1 MYQFL
6 KNELKISSRLNLSF
20 GLLLLLVIL
29 MGGLAMQSIV
39 TLNTL
44 METIN
49 NHPLLV
55 IDEVQQAKNNL
66 VSIQRDRRELLGIDR
81 QETQETLVHNIA
93 KMDQELDAH
102 LAVLRSQYLGPADD
116 VAQLARAL
124 SNWRRLREET
134 LTMERNSASAEAMT
148 KIGHER
154 REYAHDME
162 NKFQDILNFA
172 RAKAKSLQDAA
183 DAEQQ
188 KAINRLAVVMLG
200 MVIIGGVGTRLI
212 TRSITEPLEV
222 LRRRMSDLASGRL
235 DVEVPFQSGKSELT
249 DMAVAVQIF
258 KESAVKLESQRKLKA
273 SVSQLST
280 LLQLASTTLD
290 LSRQVINELVPQ
302 LGGGAG
308 VFYLWNETDGHFELL
323 ASYGLKKRRNLN
335 SFFKTGEG
343 LVGQCALE
351 RKAIILTE
359 VPDDY
364 ARIVSGIGEAPPR
377 TVLVAPVLSKDKVL
391 AVIEIGAFLPFTVE
405 QQELIDEVLP
415 IIALNLEILE
425 RNNRTRMLL
434 QQTQSQAEDLRASEE
449 ELRAQGEQLQ
459 ITNDELQLK
468 TGKLQQQ
475 AEELR
480 ASEEEL
486 RAQREQL
493 EASNADLEEKT
504 QGLEQQARLLE
515 QARTEADKRALERDT
530 ASRYKSEFLANM
542 SHELRTPLNS
552 LLILARSLRDN
563 EQGNLTDDQVES
575 AEVIHESGAS
585 LLRLINDILDLSK
598 VEAGK
603 MEVAA
608 IDIDLDQFSSS
619 LMQRFRLLAET
630 KGLALSVT
638 TAGDLPKLMH
648 SDSGKLDQIINN
660 LVGNAIK
667 FTEKG
672 SVTVCFKCPENTDVL
687 SGTGISAAEA
697 IAIEVADTGIGIPE
711 DKLESVFRAFEQVD
725 GSSSRAYGGTGL
737 GLTIS
742 RRLAQ
747 LLGGD
752 ITVSSSEGKGSVFTL
767 ILPLK
772 SDGALGKAAVAPI
785 QAVAVSSPVRPL
797 SVARKKIDDDRDNII
812 PNDET
817 ILVIEDDEAFAK
829 IVRDMSRKRGFKCL
843 VAEDGKAGLDL
854 AKCYRPT
861 GIVLDVGLPLM
872 DGWTVMEQ
880 LKQQPETRHIPVH
893 FMSATDSG
901 QRGLE
906 MGAVGYFTKP
916 VSKEQIESAFER
928 IRHFSTSSERRIL
941 LVDDDVGTHKAVTV
955 LLDNANV
962 EIIAEKTGEAALAR
976 LENGEQFDC
985 MILDLGLPGING
997 LGLLEECARKHL
1009 PMPPVIVYSGRDLSE
1024 QDTLALREYT
1034 DSIVIKGARSPE
1046 RLFDEVTLFLHSV
1059 RSNLPAAQQQMLSK
1073 PQHKEEG
1080 LAEHTVLIV
1089 DDDMRNTFAL
1099 SKVLRA
1105 KGLKVLMAQDGLK
1118 ALSQLK
1124 QNPDIS
1130 LVLMDIMMPGMDGY
1144 TAIHEIRQ
1152 QQCFQDL
1159 PIIALTAK
1167 AMIGDREKCL
1177 AAGANNYLSKPLD
1190 IDDLM
1195 AMMRQ
1200 CLLG

>member
-6 KNELKISSRLNLSF
+6 KNELKISSRLNLGF
-20 GLLLLLVIL
+20 GLLLLLVVVL
-29 MGGLAMQSIV
+29 GGLALQSIA
-39 TLNTL
+39 TLTNL
-44 METIN
+44 MQTIN
-49 NHPLLV
+49 EHPLQV

-66 VSIQRDRRELLGIDR
+66 VTIQRDRRELIGIDR
-81 QETQETLVHNIA
+81 QEDPETLMRNIV

-102 LAVLRSQYLGPADD
+102 LAVVRSQYLGPADD
-116 VAQLARAL
+116 VIQLTRAL

-134 LTMERNSASAEAMT
+134 LMLERNNGSAEAIA

-154 REYAHDME
+154 RGYANEME
-162 NKFQDILNFA
+162 SKFQDILNFA
-172 RAKAKSLQDAA
+172 RAKAKSLQQAA
-183 DAEQQ
+183 DVEKQQ
-188 KAINRLAVVMLG
+188 AINRLTAAILSMFI
-200 MVIIGGVGTRLI
+200 MGVLGTRLI
-212 TRSITEPLEV
+212 TRSITEPLEE
-222 LRRRMSDLASGRL
+222 LRLRMTDLATGNL
-235 DVEVPFQSGKSELT
+235 EVDVPFLSGKSELT
-249 DMAVAVQIF
+249 DMALAVQVF
-258 KESAVKLESQRKLKA
+258 KESAGKLESQRWLKA
-273 SVSQLST
+273 SLSQLST
-280 LLQLASTTLD
+280 LLQSATTTLE
-290 LSRQVINELVPQ
+290 LSQKLISELVPQ

-308 VFYLWNETDGHFELL
+308 VFYLWDETDRRFELL
-323 ASYGLKKRRNLN
+323 SSYGLKKRRHLAN
-335 SFFKTGEG
+335 FFEPGES

-377 TVLVAPVLSKDKVL
+377 NVLVAPVLSKDKVL
-391 AVIEIGAFLPFTVE
+391 AVIEIGSFSSFNDD
-405 QQELIDEVLP
+405 QQNLIDEVVP

-425 RNNRTRMLL
+425 RNNRTHMLL
-434 QQTQSQAEDLRASEE
+434 QQTQHQAEELRASEE
-449 ELRAQGEQLQ
+449 ELRAQSEQLR
-459 ITNDELQLK
+459 ITNEELQVN

-504 QGLEQQARLLE
+504 LGLEQQAKLLE
-515 QARTEADKRALERDT
+515 LARAEADKRALERDT

-552 LLILARSLRDN
+552 LLILSRALRDN
-563 EQGNLTDDQVES
+563 EEGNLTEDQVES
-575 AEVIHESGAS
+575 ADVIHESGTS

-603 MEVAA
+603 MEIIAG
-608 IDIDLDQFSSS
+608 DIDLEQFSSS
-619 LMQRFRLLAET
+619 LLQRFRLLAET

-638 TAGDLPKLMH
+638 TASDLPKQMH
-648 SDSGKLDQIINN
+648 TDPGKLDQIINN

-672 SVTVCFKCPENTDVL
+672 SVTVCIRRPEI
-687 SGTGISAAEA
+687 TGALAEA
-697 IAIEVADTGIGIPE
+697 GLLPTESVAIEVADTGIGIPA

-747 LLGGD
+747 FLGGD
-752 ITVSSSEGKGSVFTL
+752 IEVSSEEGKGSIFTL
-767 ILPLK
+767 MLPMK
-772 SDGALGKAAVAPI
+772 SEGISGKAVFASLQSMAETG
-785 QAVAVSSPVRPL
+785 PL
-797 SVARKKIDDDRDNII
+797 TPALMPQKKVDDDRDCIT
-812 PNDET
+812 PEDET

-829 IVRDMSRKRGFKCL
+829 IVRDISRKRGFKCL
-843 VAEDGKAGLDL
+843 VAGDGRAGLDL
-854 AKCYRPT
+854 AKHYRPT

-916 VSKEQIESAFER
+916 VSKEQIESAFDR
-928 IRHFSTSSERRIL
+928 IRHFSTSSERRVL

-955 LLDNANV
+955 LLDNANI

-997 LGLLEECARKHL
+997 FGLLEACAHKHL
-1009 PMPPVIVYSGRDLSE
+1009 VMPPVIVYSGRDLSE

-1046 RLFDEVTLFLHSV
+1046 RLLDEVTLFLHSV
-1059 RSNLPAAQQQMLSK
+1059 RSSLPAAQQQMLLK

-1099 SKVLRA
+1099 S
-1105 KGLKVLMAQDGLK
+1105 
-1118 ALSQLK
+1118 
-1124 QNPDIS
+1124 
-1130 LVLMDIMMPGMDGY
+1130 
-1144 TAIHEIRQ
+1144 
-1152 QQCFQDL
+1152 
-1159 PIIALTAK
+1159 
-1167 AMIGDREKCL
+1167 
-1177 AAGANNYLSKPLD
+1177 
-1190 IDDLM
+1190 
-1195 AMMRQ
+1195 
-1200 CLLG
+1200 

>member
-6 KNELKISSRLNLSF
+6 RNELKISSRLTLGF
-20 GLLLLLVIL
+20 GLLLLLVVL
-29 MGGLAMQSIV
+29 LGGLALQSIV
-39 TLNTL
+39 TLTEL
-44 METIN
+44 MNRIN
-49 NHPLLV
+49 DHPLRV
-55 IDEVQQAKNNL
+55 IDESQQSKTNVVA
-66 VSIQRDRRELLGIDR
+66 IQRDIRELVRSSHLEDN
-81 QETQETLVHNIA
+81 ETLIRNIG
-93 KMDQELDAH
+93 KMDQELDDH
-102 LAVLRSQYLGPADD
+102 LAVVSSQYLGPAED
-116 VAQLARAL
+116 VIQLKRAL
-124 SNWRRLREET
+124 SNWRRLRDET
-134 LTMERNSASAEAMT
+134 LTMVRASAPAEAIA
-148 KIGHER
+148 KIEAER
-154 REYAHDME
+154 RRYAAE
-162 NKFQDILNFA
+162 TESKFQDILNFA
-172 RAKAKSLQDAA
+172 RNKAKSLQADA
-183 DAEQQ
+183 DAE
-188 KAINRLAVVMLG
+188 KRLAIKQLSIVM
-200 MVIIGGVGTRLI
+200 VGLLVMGLLVTRI
-212 TRSITEPLEV
+212 VTHSITQPLEE
-222 LRRRMSDLASGRL
+222 LRRRMNDLATGNL
-235 DVEVPFQSGKSELT
+235 AVDIPFRDGKSELT
-249 DMAVAVQIF
+249 EMALAVQVF
-258 KESAVKLESQRKLKA
+258 KESADKLESQRWLK
-273 SVSQLST
+273 SSLSQLAS
-280 LLQLASTTLD
+280 LLQLATTTLD
-290 LSRQVINELVPQ
+290 LCRQALDTLVPE

-308 VFYLWNETDGHFELL
+308 VFYLWNEADEHLELF
-323 ASYGLKKRRNLN
+323 ASYGLKKRRHLATT
-335 SFFKTGEG
+335 FKLGEG

-377 TVLVAPVLSKDKVL
+377 NVLVAPVLSKDKVL
-391 AVIEIGAFLPFTVE
+391 AVIEIGSFLPFTIR
-405 QQELIDEVLP
+405 QQALLDEALP

-425 RNNRTRMLL
+425 RNNRTHILL
-434 QQTQSQAEDLRASEE
+434 EQTQRQAEELRASEE
-449 ELRAQGEQLQ
+449 ELRSQSEQLRVA
-459 ITNDELQLK
+459 NDELLTK
-468 TGKLQQQ
+468 TDKLQQQ

-493 EASNADLEEKT
+493 QASNEELEEKSR
-504 QGLEQQARLLE
+504 GLEEQAKLLE
-515 QARTEADKRALERDT
+515 LARAESEKRALERDT

-575 AEVIHESGAS
+575 AEVIHESGTS

-603 MEVAA
+603 MEIAA
-608 IDIDLDQFSSS
+608 TDIDLEQFTAS
-619 LMQRFRLLAET
+619 LLQRFRLLAET
-630 KGLALSVT
+630 KGLSLLVT
-638 TAGDLPKLMH
+638 TAPGLPTSIH

-660 LVGNAIK
+660 LVGNSIK

-672 SVTVCFKCPENTDVL
+672 SVNVCIKRPEAAEVL
-687 SGTGISAAEA
+687 AGTGLSLDDA
-697 IAIEVADTGIGIPE
+697 IAIEVADTGIGIPD

-725 GSSSRAYGGTGL
+725 GSTSRAYGGTGL

-747 LLGGD
+747 FLGGD
-752 ITVSSSEGKGSVFTL
+752 IAIASTEGQGSIFTL
-767 ILPLK
+767 ILPR
-772 SDGALGKAAVAPI
+772 ATEEAAHKVTVVPPQPIAESSLAP
-785 QAVAVSSPVRPL
+785 VSFVTP
-797 SVARKKIDDDRDNII
+797 KKVDDDRDSIM
-812 PNDET
+812 PQDET

-829 IVRDMSRKRGFKCL
+829 IVRDISRKRGFKCL
-843 VAEDGKAGLDL
+843 VAEDGRVGLEL
-854 AKCYRPT
+854 AKHYRPT
-861 GIVLDVGLPLM
+861 GIVLDVGLPQM
-872 DGWTVMEQ
+872 DGWTVMER

-901 QRGLE
+901 QRGME

-941 LVDDDVGTHKAVTV
+941 LVDDDAGTHKAVTV
-955 LLDNANV
+955 LLENANV

-997 LGLLEECARKHL
+997 LNLLKECTRKHL

-1024 QDTLALREYT
+1024 QDMLGLREYT

-1046 RLFDEVTLFLHSV
+1046 RLLDEVTLFLHSV
-1059 RSNLPAAQQQMLSK
+1059 HSSLPAAQQQMLRK
-1073 PQHKEEG
+1073 PQHREEG
-1080 LAEHTVLIV
+1080 LSERTVLIV

-1105 KGLKVLMAQDGLK
+1105 KGLNVLMAQDGLK
-1118 ALSQLK
+1118 ALSQLDE
-1124 QNPDIS
+1124 NPEIS

-1144 TAIHEIRQ
+1144 EAIREIRKREQ
-1152 QQCFQDL
+1152 FRSL

-1167 AMIGDREKCL
+1167 AMLGDREKCL
-1177 AAGANNYLSKPLD
+1177 AVGANNYLSKPVD

-1200 CLLG
+1200 CLTG